1 AAWSESAK
9 ASPDPERVKNHPA
22 PSRTKIKNP
31 ISVCLDKGWE
41 AIARESLAN
50 PVSGV
55 TAENLAYV
63 SYTSG
68 STGRPK
74 GVCVPHRGVVRLVK
88 ATNYARFG
96 PQEVFLQLAPIA
108 FDASTLE
115 IWGALLDGQLQPV
128 PIGVPGELCI
138 GGDGLARGYL
148 NSPELTAE
156 KFVPNPFRVAA
167 GVPPAVEGGVSPPG
181 PSAEFCR
188 KAEDPALA
196 PPGETP

>member
-41 AIARESLAN
+41 AVARDSLAN

-55 TAENLAYV
+55 TAESPAYV

-88 ATNYARFG
+88 ETNFARLDAG
-96 PQEVFLQLAPIA
+96 EVFLQLAPVA

-115 IWGALLDGQLQPV
+115 IWGALLNGARLVVFPPRTPSLAELGEFIQRQRVTTLWLTSGLFNQMVEEQLDAMR
-128 PIGVPGELCI
+128 GV
-138 GGDGLARGYL
+138 
-148 NSPELTAE
+148 
-156 KFVPNPFRVAA
+156 
-167 GVPPAVEGGVSPPG
+167 
-181 PSAEFCR
+181 
-188 KAEDPALA
+188 
-196 PPGETP
+196 